1 MSILN
6 QQTLRYSTTFEHAT
20 CQKQKVSAK
29 IAEHLKILG
38 FISLLVLT
46 AIGCGVQ
53 SFCRKNNSDDEL
65 YANGGAGSFLRGD
78 RYKHIVT
85 LLQILL
91 YHFTQFEWR

>member
-1 MSILN
+1 M
-6 QQTLRYSTTFEHAT
+6 
-20 CQKQKVSAK
+20 V
-29 IAEHLKILG
+29 EHLKILG

-78 RYKHIVT
+78 RYKETFT
-85 LLQILL
+85 LSPLHKYYFIISLSLNGDEAPCMNCLL
-91 YHFTQFEWR
+91 IEMGEMVCYTPR